1 MFFAF
6 NSTAQK
12 HNNSDKIKVKQISS
26 KKVKMADGRHMKKVN
41 PKLKIL
47 PPSLIS
53 SPPLTAPSVRVRSKT
68 PRAIKKP
75 KISKYQSKT
84 SNSDD

>member
-12 HNNSDKIKVKQISS
+12 HNSDKIKVKQISS
-26 KKVKMADGRHMKKVN
+26 KKVKMTDGRHMKKVN